1 MEKLTFKVPDGT
13 ESIEQSLVD
22 GCLVTKFIPKV
33 EEFKDLYCYKGESN
47 IDCYK
52 KAYYICNGI
61 KGEGYVG
68 INFFDRIIENCNGFK
83 KFNYTKITREEM
95 QAELAKYGKYFDF
108 EEKVL
113 RNLRWRAKKGESY
126 FWFDFNDEGTIEVS
140 HEVFDAVD
148 EHRHSIGNYHQTK
161 EQCDEYARQMIE
173 YSRWLIK

>member
-22 GCLVTKFIPKV
+22 GCLVTKFIPKI
-33 EEFKDLYCYKGESN
+33 EELKDLDCGKNINKNTFYIQKGDRIGDS
-47 IDCYK
+47 
-52 KAYYICNGI
+52 
-61 KGEGYVG
+61 YVG
-68 INFFDRIIENCNGFK
+68 ISITGNLSENVNAFCTSR
-83 KFNYTKITREEM
+83 YTKITRTEM

-161 EQCDEYARQMIE
+161 EQCDEYTQKMIA
-173 YSRWLIK
+173 YSKSLIK